1 MSCRPA
7 RITIWRVHSYAPVP
21 PPRGGTDGE
30 RGRRTPVRR
39 WGVPLCVLGVL
50 AVIAAVLWV
59 TGGLKETPKQP
70 VKQPGKALDLG
81 LFTVTVRD
89 ARIGTADAGFGSE
102 RERFLIVRMRVE
114 NRGKETEQLGPGGL
128 ADGVVALTKT
138 GKWVKPD
145 EVEGTAGGAETD
157 AVQPGLPVEAS
168 VMWKMGPADSPRK
181 LTVGLRKWKYEQG
194 FTDSD
199 FNWIVQRENDVL
211 AGRLTLPVAPMTE
224 QPGPGPGASAP
235 RPTVSGP

>member
-1 MSCRPA
+1 L
-7 RITIWRVHSYAPVP
+7 
-21 PPRGGTDGE
+21 G
-30 RGRRTPVRR
+30 
-39 WGVPLCVLGVL
+39 LLGVL
-50 AVIAAVLWV
+50 AVVAAVLWV

-102 RERFLIVRMRVE
+102 QERFLIVRMRVE
-114 NRGKETEQLGPGGL
+114 NRGKETEQLGTGGL

-138 GKWVKPD
+138 GQWVKPD

-157 AVQPGLPVEAS
+157 VVQPGLPVEAS
-168 VMWKMGPADSPRK
+168 AMWKLGPANSPQK
-181 LTVGLRKWKYEQG
+181 LTVGLRIWKYEHG
-194 FTDSD
+194 FTDSG
-199 FNWIVQRENDVL
+199 FNWIVQHENDVL

-224 QPGPGPGASAP
+224 PATEQPGPGPEAPAPAPTQPPPAPPAPPAPTQPVP
-235 RPTVSGP
+235 RPTVSGS